1 MFRLAR
7 STLYLKL
14 GARRLSGLHLPSGKA
29 FDELP
34 MLAIEH
40 ARDGSRKGVAIGA
53 EALKLQGQPKIR
65 VVNGFDH
72 PRMLLADFPVA
83 EQTMKLFLRRWQSRF
98 PWSPPPV
105 LVLHPR
111 ERLEGGLSQVE
122 TRAFAELFMAAGIRK
137 LYIWTGRELTP
148 EELRDLAFPTAE
160 GTLVAP

>member
-40 ARDGSRKGVAIGA
+40 ARDGSRKGVAMGT
-53 EALKLQGQPKIR
+53 EALKLQERSEIR
-65 VVNGFDH
+65 IVNGFDH
-72 PRMLLADFPVA
+72 PRTLLADFPVA
-83 EQTMKLFLRRWQSRF
+83 EQTMKLFLRRWRPRF
-98 PWSPPPV
+98 PWNRPPV

-111 ERLEGGLSQVE
+111 ERLEGGLTQVE
-122 TRAFAELFMAAGIRK
+122 IRAFTELFTANGIRT

-160 GTLVAP
+160 GTLIAH